1 MQDMLLDSMCNQH
14 YTLAD
19 IKLQD
24 YSLPTSE
31 NYSLLEE
38 KSTTKKNNTLME
50 QMSSSTAHEVIAKKD
65 QNIEV
70 FINYEQN

>member
-1 MQDMLLDSMCNQH
+1 
-14 YTLAD
+14 
-19 IKLQD
+19 
-24 YSLPTSE
+24 
-31 NYSLLEE
+31 
-38 KSTTKKNNTLME
+38 ME